1 MSNKEKT
8 HIYKIIALMVLFV
21 GVVMYFVMTGPFGFT
36 TSDAAK
42 KELVSAS
49 IDKKINK
56 IGICQINRM
65 DDHYSSESDNKKYF
79 ESNMSYISIV
89 FDDDGFA
96 NYILKI
102 NDKNTSATLINF
114 MTSEQRKSERNNK
127 HLGYDYDSS
136 FNQIDGCFSEKPTL
150 IIMNNFSGQST
161 VYVNDKFKIQTPLNA
176 GIKNLIQK
184 VEKTIPQI
192 IEDKDKN
199 INPSDTWK

>member
-1 MSNKEKT
+1 MSNEEKT
-8 HIYKIIALMVLFV
+8 HMYKIIALMVLFV
-21 GVVMYFVMTGPFGFT
+21 GVVMYFVMIGPLGFT
-36 TSDAAK
+36 PSNAAK

-56 IGICQINRM
+56 IGICQISPM
-65 DDHYSSESDNKKYF
+65 GDHYSSESDNKKYF
-79 ESNMSYISIV
+79 ESNMSYISVV

-96 NYILKI
+96 NYLLKI

-114 MTSEQRKSERNNK
+114 MTSEQRKSERNDK
-127 HLGYDYDSS
+127 HLGYDYDYDSS

-176 GIKNLIQK
+176 GIKI
-184 VEKTIPQI
+184 
-192 IEDKDKN
+192 
-199 INPSDTWK
+199 